1 MNFNDKCSLNPSLF
15 KINIE
20 NNTRST
26 DNQPNA
32 RAILNNNEQTIPVQF
47 NRNLTRNGHTQNTLN
62 HNQSSQ
68 MNSVQ
73 NLQNPHNS
81 QSFNNNNPIRVS
93 SIEPQTDF
101 LLTKLKGNNNN
112 E

>member
-26 DNQPNA
+26 DNQHNA
-32 RAILNNNEQTIPVQF
+32 RAIPNNNEQTIPAQI
-47 NRNLTRNGHTQNTLN
+47 NRNLTRNGHIQNTLN

-68 MNSVQ
+68 INSVQ

-81 QSFNNNNPIRVS
+81 QTFNNNNPNRVS
-93 SIEPQTDF
+93 SIEPQTDS
-101 LLTKLKGNNNN
+101 LITKLKGNN